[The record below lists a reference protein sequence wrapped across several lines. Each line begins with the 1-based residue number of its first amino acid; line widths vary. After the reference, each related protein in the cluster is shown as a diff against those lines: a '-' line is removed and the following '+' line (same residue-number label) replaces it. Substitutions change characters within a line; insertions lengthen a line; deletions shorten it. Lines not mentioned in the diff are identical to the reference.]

1 MKTQSGRL
9 LQQLGVSSD
18 TIMQPEL
25 LKLVLYQQTWD
36 EAFVPAEL
44 VNTAARM
51 VIVLPSQFKVNSPQ

>member
-18 TIMQPEL
+18 TIMHPEL

-44 VNTAARM
+44 VDTAARM
-51 VIVLPSQFKVNSPQ
+51 VIVSPFAVQGKQPH